1 MKNKRKHWT
10 TKNKHL
16 KHPRKRDENSEQP
29 MSRIEKKLFKIGSWL
44 IIIGGILMIILK
56 ALNNRVIGYDHFPS
70 IPIEWIKWLK

>member
-1 MKNKRKHWT
+1 MKKKRKHWA
-10 TKNKHL
+10 TKNTHL

-29 MSRIEKKLFKIGSWL
+29 MRRIEKKLFKIGSWL

>member
-1 MKNKRKHWT
+1 M
-10 TKNKHL
+10 

>member
-1 MKNKRKHWT
+1 M
-10 TKNKHL
+10 
-16 KHPRKRDENSEQP
+16 KHPRKRDENSVQP